1 MTVELV
7 IREGNQEIW
16 RQSLQP
22 GNYRL
27 GRISDNDLVVVSSHL
42 SRHHLRL
49 TVMAGEI
56 TVTDLGSTNGT
67 VLRGRVLTPNT
78 PTAWPTNEVLQ
89 IGPLTISQL
98 HPPTETPEAP
108 PAPAETIPESELV
121 AHITCREAQPPRF
134 TLAQGSAT
142 VGSGVRCDIRPM
154 VGGLEVEHCRLTLQ
168 QSQIMVVNLSQNN
181 PVKLAGLPLPYH
193 QPTPW
198 LPTQTLEVGYARL
211 YYTLGQAVEPDAAA
225 LAPPR
230 AGIGRWLVGIMG
242 IGLALTICVITIAF
256 IILSQQGE
264 DGGTTVADG
273 EEGPTTP
280 TLAPLVSATP
290 SPVIFS
296 TLVIEATTPETI
308 TPDQPA
314 DGCIVATAAT
324 EGAGWLELPFP
335 YQGTDPIFGGT
346 AEQFRLISQ
355 RSRNGGRIN
364 SFFDHQYP
372 VYPPAFGGQERDEV
386 AGTMLI
392 FDGSL
397 SMDAFS
403 QDESASG
410 SDARFDYYS
419 GHAGIDFAPAPVADP
434 RIPQTPVFA
443 AADGFLYTA
452 TIDDDGNHMVWL
464 THDRGEE
471 GTYATLYF
479 HLADDAFF
487 QAMVATPEGTAI
499 PAGTRLGTM
508 GTTGRS
514 TGIHLHFEIR
524 KDLNRDG
531 NFSVYEKMD
540 PYGYFPS
547 EAYPVDPWSEPWIDR
562 GGQERTGAVS
572 QYLWLHPLVDV
583 ENEEDACLPQTEIKV
598 DLYPVLDWTVVHPG
612 FTYIARNA
620 EGTPIVEG
628 NPITR
633 EVTVQAEALVCG
645 SPEDVRF
652 QFIPYNSN
660 AQSGEAIPTEFT
672 RNEAGDFVFKARIRG
687 TGQYVL
693 AGRNNRD
700 CTPPTTSVLVDGEKI
715 GENSYRGTIE
725 ITLRGRERGILRSP
739 IQEIQY
745 SLDCGRTW
753 QIYNN
758 TPIQLSNESPHACGE
773 AGVGQGIQLGPD
785 DFLLL
790 AIATDSENNIEQP
803 IKQFRFTILSDEP

>member
-7 IREGNQEIW
+7 IREGSDQEIW
-16 RQSLQP
+16 RQTLQP

-42 SRHHLRL
+42 SRHHLQINVTEGR
-49 TVMAGEI
+49 I

-67 VLRGRVLTPNT
+67 LLRGRVLTPNT
-78 PTAWPTNEVLQ
+78 PTEWPPQDSLQ
-89 IGPLTISQL
+89 IGPLTLSQVQ
-98 HPPTETPEAP
+98 PQAEATPIP
-108 PAPAETIPESELV
+108 LETIPDRDIV

-134 TLAQGSAT
+134 TLGQGAAT

-154 VGGLEVEHCRLTLQ
+154 VGGLETEHCRLTLQ
-168 QSQIMVVNLSQNN
+168 QNQVMVVNLSQNN

-193 QPTPW
+193 QPAPW
-198 LPTQTLEVGYARL
+198 LPTQSLEVGYARL
-211 YYTLGQAVEPDAAA
+211 YYTLGQAVAQDAAA
-225 LAPPR
+225 LAPPSS
-230 AGIGRWLVGIMG
+230 GTGRWLVGLVSMG
-242 IGLALTICVITIAF
+242 IILTICVVAIAF
-256 IILSQQGE
+256 IVLSQTD
-264 DGGTTVADG
+264 DGGPDNVADG
-273 EEGPTTP
+273 ENGLATP
-280 TLAPLVSATP
+280 TLAPVVSATP
-290 SPVIFS
+290 SPIIFS
-296 TLVIEATTPETI
+296 TLVIDATTPETI
-308 TPDQPA
+308 TPDQPTS
-314 DGCIVATAAT
+314 DCLVATAAT
-324 EGAGWLELPFP
+324 EGSGWLELPFP
-335 YQGTDPIFGGT
+335 YQGIDPIFGGN
-346 AEQFRLISQ
+346 ADQFRLISQ

-372 VYPPAFGGQERDEV
+372 VYPPAFGGLEQDAV

-403 QDESASG
+403 QDESTAG

-419 GHAGIDFAPAPVADP
+419 GHAGIDFAPAAVGDP
-434 RIPQTPVFA
+434 RTPQTPIFA

-452 TIDDDGNHMVWL
+452 EVDDDGNHMVWL
-464 THDRGEE
+464 THDRGED

-514 TGIHLHFEIR
+514 TGIHLHFEVR
-524 KDLNRDG
+524 QDLNRDG
-531 NFSVYEKMD
+531 NFSIFEKMD
-540 PYGYFPS
+540 PYGYFPT
-547 EAYPVDPWSEPWIDR
+547 EAYPIDPWAEPWVDR
-562 GGQERTGAVS
+562 NGNERTGAIS

-583 ENEEDACLPQTEIKV
+583 EQEEDACLPQAEIKV
-598 DLYPVLDWTVVHPG
+598 DLYPVLDWSVVHPG

-620 EGTPIVEG
+620 EGNPVTEG
-628 NPITR
+628 RPVTR
-633 EVTVQAEALVCG
+633 EVTVQPEALVCG
-645 SPEDVRF
+645 APEDVRF
-652 QFIPYNSN
+652 QFIPYGST
-660 AQSGEAIPTEFT
+660 AQAGRAIATTFT
-672 RNEAGDFVFKARIRG
+672 RNEAGNFLFRARISG

-700 CTPPTTSVLVDGEKI
+700 CTPPTTGVLVDGEKV
-715 GENSYRGTIE
+715 GENTYTGTIA
-725 ITLRGRERGILRSP
+725 ITLRGRERGTLRSA

-758 TPIQLSNESPHACGE
+758 TPIQLSNDSPHSCGE
-773 AGVGQGIQLGPD
+773 EGVGQGIQLGPD

-790 AIATDSENNIEQP
+790 AIATDSMNNIEQP